1 MLRLDRVARSGLFNS
16 MFQSVAMRAMLQGSR
31 RRRKGAAVEVA
42 NHVRSESL
50 EPRMLLTAVDIF
62 GDGTDENFNVFV
74 DGADLVVERNSTEVN
89 RTALATVTSLS
100 ISGDAGNDSFTIDLT
115 GGVAN
120 LTLTIDGQGDV
131 DNISL
136 TGDPG
141 NGANLTAESLI
152 LNSDISGTVTGG
164 AETVLVNAGASIQ
177 DGIEAAVAGGTVNI
191 AAGSF
196 VENID
201 LNKQVTLSGAGSGNT
216 AADTVITASNPS
228 AAVIE
233 FSAGGTSAMDRLVVE
248 NLRVTGSLQ
257 QGLHFASTTSFTTV
271 QNVVADATTRG
282 IEFQGSGTTTD
293 LILDNVTLSNN
304 TTGLRVSTTSAV
316 VGLAIQNSTISNN
329 DFGMTVYASSS
340 FTDNENRFDNI
351 TITHTVVSD
360 NLQKGLYFEKLNN
373 AVLSGLTILNSG
385 TDASYAFNAGID
397 INVKYGNHQNIQIL
411 DSTFDNSG
419 VFTTSNNGLD
429 FSSSLAIKSRND
441 APSYGANPGT
451 VSNVLVS
458 GNVFTNATTAIRV
471 GEPGKTTTGVADLDI
486 TNNSLTDGSFVGV
499 DNGTT
504 TGVNARGN
512 WWGTTNTTLINNLL
526 TRGIVDFSTYL
537 VSGTDTDA
545 GTAGFQGDFSVV
557 NVTTLGEKVGDGR
570 IQGAVDL
577 VDVGG
582 QINVGNGTYVENVLI
597 DKNLTL
603 LSVNGRGSTTI
614 EGIPGI
620 GALGTVQ
627 VTNNTTGVTI
637 GDTGKGFTII
647 GIDSPNPGIEN
658 AAVYFQGAHSG
669 ATIRDNEIRANGDA
683 GLLTEYGAMISD
695 FVIDNNEFSGKTFV
709 GTQAGGIGFGT
720 QFTTPNV
727 PRQLVTI
734 GNGGGDLASA
744 SATNITFTNNL
755 ITGTAGGISSD
766 DGTSEQGNTL
776 VTIDAASSL
785 IDSNTFSGTTTR
797 FGTSL
802 RLRRPDTPITNNTF
816 NSTGLG
822 EDAGHIF
829 VQNSNETLDEIARQS
844 GNTFDRAAYVDGA
857 SGTIGHEVGV
867 INSNVIVFSNTAQFQ
882 GDVDITDASSFEGT
896 PDIVGTLSTSAAG
909 AIVSPGTD
917 LPGVMIADGLSLIA
931 GSTFLVNIDGTAG
944 AGVVGGHSQLEI
956 SGPIDLGGATL
967 DLDTDVSAVT
977 TGDSF
982 IIINNTGMAAVTGTF
997 AGLNEGDTFLHDG
1010 QTYSISYTG
1019 GDGNDVVV
1027 TVGNAAPVVNDQ
1039 SFGVDENSSI
1049 GTSVGTVVATD
1060 DDQADSLTYAIV
1072 GGNTGGAFAINAMT
1086 GEITVATPGAVDF
1099 ETNPVFTLTVEV
1111 TDNSGAMA
1119 SDTATVTI
1127 NVNDVNEAPQVELTN
1142 TVTLISEAANTS
1154 SRIRVADIVINDD
1167 ATGSNTLSLSGAD
1180 ASLFEIDGLE
1190 LYLRAGTSLDFES
1203 RPVLNVTVEVDDS
1216 SVGTTPDDTAPLTVN
1231 IGDANEPATLS
1242 VTNVTSTIPK
1252 NVNNTTRLFIEDFT
1266 VTDVDAGPHTN
1277 NVTVAGPDA
1286 GLFEVIGNQVFLK
1299 ANAGLASRTNPVLS
1313 VSLVLDD
1320 PNVGTGP
1327 ESTIDI
1333 SMIITD
1339 PTAAQLPELPT
1350 SFTGFVNE
1358 NLWLTK
1364 RDEFGNY
1371 DTELAAATAFPDNR
1385 ILQSLQGDFN
1395 GDGREDIA
1403 FHLTNGEVYVGTSS
1417 PDGQFNF
1424 TLWGDI
1430 RTSDIKS
1437 LQVGD
1442 FNADG
1447 LSDIV
1452 AVLKN
1457 GTRSRL
1463 WVYESTGS
1471 QFLPDEYGNYGGYS
1485 DIVTTLVGNF
1495 DGVNGDDL
1503 AIFNN
1508 MGVWWV
1514 AKSDAAGSNFRFG
1527 TAFEKWNPSRT
1538 ITNIQVGNFNGDDK
1552 DDILGVFS
1560 IPSQPN
1566 NRSFVVGLSEGNRF
1580 RSRVWRKATLTGSL
1594 DQVLVGD
1601 FNADNNDDFA
1611 MLTGQSKWTVGLS
1624 NPGSSQFTLSS
1635 WGTTNYNGSIQ
1646 SIGIGDSDGD
1656 GRADIL
1662 FRDSMSRW
1670 QSAESTGSNFVTRE
1684 LEQWASSANWQHV
1697 KIGSFGAAP
1706 ATAMPADQLA
1716 SDFDT
1721 FGDSSVLDLLH
1732 NVN

>member
-1 MLRLDRVARSGLFNS
+1 MLRLDRVARSVWSNS
-16 MFQSVAMRAMLQGSR
+16 MFQSIAMRAMAQGAR
-31 RRRKGAAVEVA
+31 RRRKCGEIDVA
-42 NHVRSESL
+42 SHVRSELL
-50 EPRMLLTAVDIF
+50 EPRTLLSAVNVV
-62 GDGTDENFNVFV
+62 GDATDESFNVFI

-89 RTALATVTSLS
+89 RIALATVTSLNMT
-100 ISGDAGNDSFTIDLT
+100 GAGGNDSFTVDLT

-120 LTLTIDGQGDV
+120 LALNIDGEGDT
-131 DNISL
+131 DDISV

-141 NGANLTAESLI
+141 NGADLTAETLV
-152 LNSDISGTVTGG
+152 LNSDLSGTVTGG
-164 AETVLVNAGASIQ
+164 SDSVQVNAGASIQ
-177 DGIEAAVAGGTVNI
+177 DGIEAAIAGGTVNI
-191 AAGSF
+191 AAGNF
-196 VENID
+196 VENVV
-201 LNKQVTLSGAGSGNT
+201 LNKQVTLSGAGSGDT
-216 AADTVITASNPS
+216 PADTVITASNPS
-228 AAVIE
+228 SAVIE
-233 FSAGGTSAMDRLVVE
+233 FTAGGATALDRLIVE
-248 NLRVTGSLQ
+248 NLRVTGSGQ
-257 QGLHFASTTSFTTV
+257 QGLRWGTTTSFTTV
-271 QNVVADATTRG
+271 QNVVSDTTTRG
-282 IEFQGSGTTTD
+282 IEIQGSGTTTD
-293 LILDNVTLSNN
+293 LLLDNVTLSNN
-304 TTGLRVSTTSAV
+304 TTGFRVSTTAAV
-316 VGLAIQNSTISNN
+316 VGLTIQNSTISNN
-329 DFGMTVYASSS
+329 EYGMTVYASNS
-340 FTDNENRFDNI
+340 FTDNENRFDDI
-351 TITHTVVSD
+351 TITDTVVSD
-360 NLQKGLYFEKLNN
+360 NLKKGLYFEKLND
-373 AVLSGLTILNSG
+373 AVLSGLTIANSG
-385 TDASYAFNAGID
+385 TDATYAFNAGID

-419 VFTTSNNGLD
+419 TFTTSHNGLD
-429 FSSSLAIKSRND
+429 FSSSLGIKSRND
-441 APSYGANPGT
+441 APSYGSNPGT
-451 VSNVLVS
+451 VSNITVS

-471 GEPGKTTTGVADLDI
+471 GEPGKTSTGAADLEI
-486 TNNSLTDGSFVGV
+486 TNNALTDGSFVGV

-512 WWGTTNTTLINNLL
+512 WWGTTNTTLVNNLL
-526 TRGIVDFSTYL
+526 TRGTVDFSTYL

-545 GTAGFQGDFSVV
+545 GTAGFQGDFSVL
-557 NVTTLGEKVGDGR
+557 NVTTQGEKVGDGR

-577 VDVGG
+577 IDVGG
-582 QINVGNGTYVENVLI
+582 QINVGDGTYVENVLI
-597 DKNLTL
+597 DKDLTL

-614 EGIPGI
+614 EGIPGV

-647 GIDSPNPGIEN
+647 GIDSPNPGLEN
-658 AAVYFQGAHSG
+658 AAVYFQGSHSG

-683 GLLTEYGAMISD
+683 GLLTEYAATISD
-695 FVIDNNEFSGKTFV
+695 FVIDNNEFSGQTFA
-709 GTQAGGIGFGT
+709 GTQAGGIGFTT

-734 GNGGGDLASA
+734 GNGGGDLGSA
-744 SATNITFTNNL
+744 NATNITFTNNL
-755 ITGTAGGISSD
+755 ISGTAGGISSV

-776 VTIDAASSL
+776 VTIDAGSSL
-785 IDSNTFSGTTTR
+785 IDSNTFAGTTTR
-797 FGTSL
+797 YGTSL

-816 NSTGLG
+816 DSSGLG
-822 EDAGHIF
+822 ENAGHIF
-829 VQNSNETLDEIARQS
+829 VQNSNETLDEIARES
-844 GNTFDRAAYVDGA
+844 GNMFDRAAYVDDA
-857 SGTIGHEVGV
+857 SGTIGHEVDN

-882 GDVDITDASSFEGT
+882 GDVDITDASTFEGT

-909 AIVSPGTD
+909 AVVSPGTD
-917 LPGVMIADGLSLIA
+917 EPGVMIADGLDLIA
-931 GSTFLVNIDGTAG
+931 GSSFLVNIDGTAG
-944 AGVVGGHSQLEI
+944 PGVVGGHSQLEI

-967 DLDTDVSAVT
+967 DLETEISAVT

-982 IIINNTGMAAVTGTF
+982 IIINNTGAGAVTGTF

-1010 QTYSISYTG
+1010 QTYTISYTG

-1049 GTSVGTVVATD
+1049 GTSVGTVVAAD
-1060 DDQADSLTYAIV
+1060 DDTADSLSYAIT

-1086 GEITVATPGAVDF
+1086 GEITVATPAAVDF
-1099 ETNPVFTLTVEV
+1099 ETNPVFSLTVEV
-1111 TDNSGAMA
+1111 TDDSGAMA

-1127 NVNDVNEAPQVELTN
+1127 TLNDVNEAPQVELVN
-1142 TVTLISEAANTS
+1142 TVTLISEAADTS

-1167 ATGSNTLSLSGAD
+1167 ALGSNTLSLSGTD
-1180 ASLFEIDGLE
+1180 SSLFEIDGNQLF
-1190 LYLRAGTSLDFES
+1190 LIAGASLDFETK
-1203 RPVLNVTVEVDDS
+1203 PVLDVTVNVDDS
-1216 SVGTTPDDTAPLTVN
+1216 SVGSTPDDSASLSVN

-1252 NVNNTTRLFIEDFT
+1252 NVNNSSRLFIEDFT
-1266 VTDVDAGPHTN
+1266 VTDVDAGPHMN
-1277 NVTVAGPDA
+1277 NVTVTGPDA

-1299 ANAGLASRTNPVLS
+1299 ANAGLASRTNPLLS
-1313 VSLVLDD
+1313 ASLVLDD
-1320 PNVGTGP
+1320 PGVGTGP
-1327 ESTIDI
+1327 EATIDI

-1339 PTAAQLPELPT
+1339 PTAAQLPELAT

-1371 DTELAAATAFPDNR
+1371 DTDLAAATAFPDDR

-1417 PDGQFNF
+1417 PDGQFGF
-1424 TLWGDI
+1424 ALWGDI
-1430 RTSDIKS
+1430 RTSGVKM
-1437 LQVGD
+1437 LEVGD

-1452 AVLKN
+1452 AVLQN
-1457 GTRSRL
+1457 GSRSRL

-1471 QFLPDEYGNYGGYS
+1471 QFLPDEYGSYAGYTN
-1485 DIVTTLVGNF
+1485 IVTTLVGDF

-1503 AIFNN
+1503 AIYND

-1527 TAFEKWNPSRT
+1527 AAFEKWDASRT
-1538 ITNIQVGNFNGDDK
+1538 ITDIQVGNFNGDDK
-1552 DDILGVFS
+1552 DDIIGVFN

-1566 NRSFVVGLSEGNRF
+1566 NRSFVVGLSEGDRF

-1594 DQVLVGD
+1594 DAVVVGD
-1601 FNADNNDDFA
+1601 FNSDNNDDFA
-1611 MLTGQSKWTVGLS
+1611 MLTGQSQWTVGLS
-1624 NPGSSQFTLSS
+1624 NPGSSQFALSS
-1635 WGTTNYNGSIQ
+1635 WGTSSYSGSIED
-1646 SIGIGDSDGD
+1646 IGIGDSNGD
-1656 GRADIL
+1656 GRADIF
-1662 FRDSMSRW
+1662 FRDSLSRW
-1670 QSAESTGSNFVTRE
+1670 QSAESTGSSFVTRE
-1684 LEQWASSANWQHV
+1684 LEQWGSSANWQHV

-1706 ATAMPADQLA
+1706 APAAPA

>member
-1 MLRLDRVARSGLFNS
+1 
-16 MFQSVAMRAMLQGSR
+16 MRAMLQGSR
-31 RRRKGAAVEVA
+31 RRRKGAAFDVA
-42 NHVRSESL
+42 NHLRSESL
-50 EPRMLLTAVDIF
+50 EPRTLLTAVDVF
-62 GDGTDENFNVFV
+62 GDATNENFNVFV
-74 DGADLVVERNSTEVN
+74 DGSDLVVERNSVEIDRV
-89 RTALATVTSLS
+89 ALATVTSLNMT
-100 ISGDAGNDSFTIDLT
+100 GDAGNDSFTIDLT

-120 LTLTIDGQGDV
+120 FTLNVDGEGDT
-131 DNISL
+131 DAISV

-141 NGANLTAESLI
+141 NGADLTAETLT
-152 LNSDISGTVTGG
+152 LNSDLTGTVTGSSD
-164 AETVLVNAGASIQ
+164 TVQVNASASIQ
-177 DGIEAAVAGGTVNI
+177 DGIEAAIAGGAVNI
-191 AAGSF
+191 AAGNF
-196 VENID
+196 VENVT
-201 LNKQVTLSGAGSGNT
+201 LNKQVTLSGAGSGDT
-216 AADTVITASNPS
+216 ASDTVITAANGNQ
-228 AAVIE
+228 AVLE
-233 FSAGGTSAMDRLVVE
+233 LTAGGASAMDRLVVE

-257 QGLHFASTTSFTTV
+257 QGLHFGTTTSFTTV

-304 TTGLRVSTTSAV
+304 TTGLRVSTASAV
-316 VGLAIQNSTISNN
+316 VGLTIQNSLITNN
-329 DFGMTVYASSS
+329 EFGANVYASSS
-340 FTDNENRFDNI
+340 YTDNENRFDDILI
-351 TITHTVVSD
+351 TDTVISD
-360 NLQKGLYFEKLNN
+360 NLKKGLYFEKLNN
-373 AVLSGLTILNSG
+373 AVLSGLTVTNSG
-385 TDASYAFNAGID
+385 TDAGYAFNAGID

-419 VFTTSNNGLD
+419 VFTTSAGGLD
-429 FSSSLAIKSRND
+429 SSSSLAIKARND
-441 APSYGANPGT
+441 SPSYSANPGA
-451 VSNVLVS
+451 VNNILVS

-471 GEPGKTTTGVADLDI
+471 GEPGKTSTGADGLVI

-499 DNGTT
+499 DNGTS
-504 TGVNARGN
+504 TGVEARGN

-537 VSGTDTDA
+537 LSGTDTDP
-545 GTAGFQGDFSVV
+545 GTVGFQGDFSVV
-557 NVTTLGEKVGDGR
+557 NVTKLGEQVGDGR

-582 QINVGNGTYVENVLI
+582 QINVGDGTYVENVLI
-597 DKNLTL
+597 DKDLTL
-603 LSVNGRGSTTI
+603 LSVNGRASTTI
-614 EGIPGI
+614 EGIPGV
-620 GALGTVQ
+620 GRLGTVQ
-627 VTNNTTGVTI
+627 ITNNTTGVTI

-647 GIDSPNPGIEN
+647 GIDNGTPGLEN
-658 AAVYFQGAHSG
+658 AAVYFQGPHSG
-669 ATIRDNEIRANGDA
+669 ATIRDNEIRANGEA
-683 GLLTEYGAMISD
+683 GLLTEYGVLISN
-695 FVIDNNEFSGKTFV
+695 FVIDNNEFSGKTFE
-709 GTQAGGIGFGT
+709 GAQPGGIGFGT
-720 QFTTPNV
+720 QFSTPNV

-734 GNGGGDLASA
+734 GNGGGDAMSA

-755 ITGTAGGISSD
+755 ISGTAGGISSV

-776 VTIDAASSL
+776 VTIDAANST

-802 RLRRPDTPITNNTF
+802 RVRRPGTPITNNTF
-816 NSTGLG
+816 DSTGLG
-822 EDAGHIF
+822 EFAGHIF
-829 VQNSNETLDEIARQS
+829 VQNNDDTLDQIARES

-857 SGTIGHEVGV
+857 NGTIGHEVGTV
-867 INSNVIVFSNTAQFQ
+867 TSNVIVFSSTAQFQ
-882 GDVDITDASSFEGT
+882 GNVDIADASTIEGT
-896 PDIVGTLSTSAAG
+896 PDINGTLSTSAAG
-909 AIVSPGTD
+909 AVVSPGTD
-917 LPGVMIADGLSLIA
+917 EPGVMNADGLDLIA
-931 GSTFLVNIDGTAG
+931 GSSLLVNIDGTAG
-944 AGVVGGHSQLEI
+944 PGVVGGHSQLEI
-956 SGPIDLGGATL
+956 AGPVDLGGATL
-967 DLDTDVSAVT
+967 DLDVEISAVT

-997 AGLNEGDTFLHDG
+997 AGLNEGDSFLHDG
-1010 QTYSISYTG
+1010 QTYIISYTG

-1039 SFGVDENSSI
+1039 SFGIDEHAMV
-1049 GTSVGTVVATD
+1049 GTSVGTVVASD
-1060 DDQADSLTYAIV
+1060 DDNADSLTYAIT

-1099 ETNPVFTLTVEV
+1099 ETNPVFNLTVEV
-1111 TDNSGAMA
+1111 TDDSGAMETD
-1119 SDTATVTI
+1119 SATITI
-1127 NVNDVNEAPQVELTN
+1127 TLNDVNEAPQVELTN
-1142 TVTLISEAANTS
+1142 TTTLISESANTS
-1154 SRIRVADIVINDD
+1154 TRTHVADIVINDD
-1167 ATGSNTLSLSGAD
+1167 GLGTNDLSLSGSD
-1180 ASLFEIDGLE
+1180 ASLFEIDGNQ
-1190 LYLRAGTSLDFES
+1190 LYLIAGASLDFETN
-1203 RPVLNVTVEVDDS
+1203 PVLDVVVEVDDS
-1216 SVGTTPDDTAPLTVN
+1216 SVGSTPDDTALLSVN
-1231 IGDANEPATLS
+1231 IGDANEAASLS

-1252 NVNNTTRLFIEDFT
+1252 NVNNSTRLFVEDFT
-1266 VTDVDAGPHTN
+1266 VTDVDAGPHMN
-1277 NVTVAGPDA
+1277 NVTVSGPDA

-1299 ANAGLASRTNPVLS
+1299 ANAGLNSRTNPILN

-1320 PNVGTGP
+1320 PGVGSGP
-1327 ESTIDI
+1327 ESVIDI

-1350 SFTGFVNE
+1350 SFVGFVNE
-1358 NLWLTK
+1358 NLWLAQ

-1371 DTELAAATAFPDNR
+1371 DTDLAAATAFPDDR

-1403 FHLTNGEVYVGTSS
+1403 FHLTNGEVYVGTST

-1424 TLWGDI
+1424 SLWGDI
-1430 RTSDIKS
+1430 RTTGVKA

-1447 LSDIV
+1447 LADIS
-1452 AVLKN
+1452 AVLQN

-1503 AIFNN
+1503 AIFNDS
-1508 MGVWWV
+1508 GIWWV

-1527 TAFEKWNPSRT
+1527 AAFEKWNPSRT
-1538 ITNIQVGNFNGDDK
+1538 ITDIQVGNFNGDDK
-1552 DDILGVFS
+1552 DDIFGVFN

-1566 NRSFVVGLSEGNRF
+1566 NRSFVVGVSEGNRF
-1580 RSRVWRKATLTGSL
+1580 RSRVWRKATLSGSL
-1594 DQVLVGD
+1594 NAVVVGD

-1611 MLTGQSKWTVGLS
+1611 MLTGQQQWTVGLS
-1624 NPGSSQFTLSS
+1624 SPGSSQFALSS
-1635 WGTTNYNGSIQ
+1635 WGTTSYAGSIED
-1646 SIGIGDSDGD
+1646 IGIGDSNGD

-1662 FRDSMSRW
+1662 FRDSLSRW
-1670 QSAESTGSNFVTRE
+1670 QSAESTGSTFVTRE
-1684 LEQWASSANWQHV
+1684 IEQWGSSANWQHV

-1706 ATAMPADQLA
+1706 AATPPASQLA